1 MKKRKGLLSLAVAT
15 LFVIA
20 GCGSGQG
27 ATDTTEDASEDTT
40 VKLGVIGADTDVWD
54 DVKERLAD
62 EGIDIEY
69 VEFTEYSQPNTALEN
84 GDIDLNSFQHQDFLD
99 NYNEERGTD
108 LVSIGNT
115 YNAPLGIY
123 SEKIEDI
130 EELEDGAEIAIP
142 DDVTNGGRALKL
154 LQTAGL
160 IKIDKDAQN
169 PTISDIT
176 ANPKDLKVTELEA
189 SQTARSMEDVDASVI
204 NSGMAVDAG
213 LSPNEDAIYLEPVD
227 DTSRPYVN
235 IIAARKEDED
245 NEVYQKVVDAFQTEQ
260 TAKVIEETSNGADIP
275 AWEEF
280 GRK

>member
-1 MKKRKGLLSLAVAT
+1 MKKRKSLLAFAFSA
-15 LFVIA
+15 LFIIA
-20 GCGSGQG
+20 GCSSGQDESE
-27 ATDTTEDASEDTT
+27 AAESTSEDTT
-40 VKLGVIGADTDVWD
+40 VNLGVIGADTDVWD
-54 DVKERLAD
+54 DVKDRLAD

-99 NYNEERGTD
+99 NYNDERGSD

-115 YNAPLGIY
+115 VNAPLGIY
-123 SEKIEDI
+123 SEKIEDV
-130 EELEDGAEIAIP
+130 EELEDGAEISIP

-154 LQTAGL
+154 LQTADL
-160 IKIDKDAQN
+160 IQLDEDAQN
-169 PTISDIT
+169 PTVSDIT
-176 ANPKDLKVTELEA
+176 ANPKDLEITELEA
-189 SQTARSMEDVDASVI
+189 SQTARAMEDVDASVI

-213 LSPNEDAIYLEPVD
+213 LSPNDDAIFLEPVD

-245 NEVYQKVVDAFQTEQ
+245 NEVYQKVVDAYQSEETKE
-260 TAKVIEETSNGADIP
+260 VIEETSDGADIP

>member
-1 MKKRKGLLSLAVAT
+1 MRRKWGLSLVVAA
-15 LFVIA
+15 LFVVA
-20 GCGSGQG
+20 GCSNGQG
-27 ATDTTEDASEDTT
+27 SADDAEDTT
-40 VKLGVIGADTDVWD
+40 VQLGVIGADTDVWD
-54 DVKERLAD
+54 DVQERLAD
-62 EGIDIEY
+62 EGIDLEY

-115 YNAPLGIY
+115 VNAPLGIY
-123 SEKIEDI
+123 SEKIEDLD
-130 EELEDGAEIAIP
+130 ELEDGAEIAIP

-154 LQTAGL
+154 LQTANL
-160 IKIDKDAQN
+160 IELNDDVQN
-169 PTISDIT
+169 PTISDVT
-176 ANPKDLKVTELEA
+176 GNPKDLNITELEA
-189 SQTARSMEDVDASVI
+189 SQTARAMEDVDVSVI

-213 LSPNEDAIYLEPVD
+213 LSPNDDAIYLEPVD
-227 DTSRPYVN
+227 ETSRPYVN

-245 NEVYQKVVDAFQTEQ
+245 NEVYQKVVDAYQSEQ
-260 TAKVIEETSNGADIP
+260 TAEVIEETSNGADIP